1 VALSTDRPRLSAA
14 ELISPYKI
22 LRWFGDIVGSGPW
35 LLVDTFVDETSPISD
50 SQDPTPQ
57 LQVYIL
63 HLGTEEALPVNL
75 QLRRRLYLRLFEIQL

>member
-22 LRWFGDIVGSGPW
+22 LRRFGDIVGSGPW
-35 LLVDTFVDETSPISD
+35 PLVDTFVDETSPISD

-63 HLGTEEALPVNL
+63 HLGTVDALPVNL